1 MGEAMKGEDNFR
13 LVAYDPAEKMTLWRH
28 LPTGSIRWVPDYKE
42 NRDGLEKAFGPIL
55 KLVVCK

>member
-1 MGEAMKGEDNFR
+1 MKGEDNFR

-55 KLVVCK
+55 KLVACR